1 MTKSYISFI
10 HAPQRVESPLGPIIT
25 VTNTPQCQKLGKP
38 ISAKDKNLWKIKSNK
53 EIQSL
58 LKLHEE
64 LHLEEENP
72 SKSARVLHN
81 HNTGNAERPNPN
93 VLGNDEDLVN
103 KI

>member
-1 MTKSYISFI
+1 M
-10 HAPQRVESPLGPIIT
+10 ASPLGPSVFT
-25 VTNTPQCQKLGKP
+25 DTPQCQQLGRP
-38 ISAKDKNLWKIKSNK
+38 ISMKDNSPRKIKSNK